1 MQKFV
6 DAEYDHKPNDI
17 EIYKSG
23 VDVITKCVE
32 TQKKEEQL
40 DITRTVWICD
50 VERYSLLEYI
60 YAQQSKYDALNKQLT
75 QTQVGLTEVYEM
87 LLSTSDSKG
96 G

>member
-32 TQKKEEQL
+32 TQKGDEQSG
-40 DITRTVWICD
+40 TMRTVWICD

-60 YAQQSKYDALNKQLT
+60 YVQQSKYDALTTELT
-75 QTQVGLTEVYEM
+75 QTQVGLAEVFEM
-87 LLSTSDSKG
+87 FVVTS
-96 G
+96 

>member
-6 DAEYDHKPNDI
+6 DVEYDHKPNDI

-32 TQKKEEQL
+32 TQKEDEWSGT
-40 DITRTVWICD
+40 TRMVWICD

-60 YAQQSKYDALNKQLT
+60 YVQQSKYDALTTELT
-75 QTQVGLTEVYEM
+75 QTQVGLAEVFEM
-87 LLSTSDSKG
+87 LVATS
-96 G
+96 

>member
-6 DAEYDHKPNDI
+6 DVEYDHKPNDI

-32 TQKKEEQL
+32 TQKEDEQSGT
-40 DITRTVWICD
+40 TRKVWICD

-60 YAQQSKYDALNKQLT
+60 YVQQSKYDALTSELT
-75 QTQVGLTEVYEM
+75 QTQVGLAEVFEM
-87 LLSTSDSKG
+87 LVATS
-96 G
+96 

>member
-6 DAEYDHKPNDI
+6 DVEYDHKPNDI

-32 TQKKEEQL
+32 TQKEDEQSGT
-40 DITRTVWICD
+40 TRMVWICD

-60 YAQQSKYDALNKQLT
+60 YVQQSKYDVLTTELT
-75 QTQVGLTEVYEM
+75 QTQVGLAEVFEM
-87 LLSTSDSKG
+87 LVATS
-96 G
+96 

>member
-6 DAEYDHKPNDI
+6 DVEYDHKPNDI

-32 TQKKEEQL
+32 TQKEDEQSG
-40 DITRTVWICD
+40 TTGTVCICD

-60 YAQQSKYDALNKQLT
+60 YVQQSKYDALTTELT
-75 QTQVGLTEVYEM
+75 QAQVGLAEVFEM
-87 LLSTSDSKG
+87 LVATS
-96 G
+96 

>member
-6 DAEYDHKPNDI
+6 DVEYDHKPNDI

-32 TQKKEEQL
+32 TQKEDEQSST
-40 DITRTVWICD
+40 TRTVWICD

-60 YAQQSKYDALNKQLT
+60 YVQQSKYDALTTELT
-75 QTQVGLTEVYEM
+75 QTQVGLAEVFEM
-87 LLSTSDSKG
+87 LVATS
-96 G
+96 

>member
-6 DAEYDHKPNDI
+6 DVEYDHKPNDI

-32 TQKKEEQL
+32 TQKEDEQS
-40 DITRTVWICD
+40 DAMRTVWICD

-60 YAQQSKYDALNKQLT
+60 YVQQSKYDALMTELT
-75 QTQVGLTEVYEM
+75 QTQVGLTEVFEM
-87 LLSTSDSKG
+87 LVATS
-96 G
+96 

>member
-6 DAEYDHKPNDI
+6 DVEYDHKPNDI

-32 TQKKEEQL
+32 TQKKDKQSGT
-40 DITRTVWICD
+40 TRTVWICD

-60 YAQQSKYDALNKQLT
+60 YVQQSKYNALTTELT
-75 QTQVGLTEVYEM
+75 QTQVGLAEVFEM
-87 LLSTSDSKG
+87 LVATS
-96 G
+96 

>member
-6 DAEYDHKPNDI
+6 DVEYDHKPNDI

-32 TQKKEEQL
+32 TQKEDEQSG
-40 DITRTVWICD
+40 TARTVWICD

-60 YAQQSKYDALNKQLT
+60 YVQQSKYDALMTELT
-75 QTQVGLTEVYEM
+75 QTQVGLTEVFEM
-87 LLSTSDSKG
+87 LVAIS
-96 G
+96 

>member
-6 DAEYDHKPNDI
+6 DVEYDHKPNDI

-23 VDVITKCVE
+23 VDVITKCIE

-40 DITRTVWICD
+40 DITRAVWICD

>member
-6 DAEYDHKPNDI
+6 DVEYDHKPNDI

-32 TQKKEEQL
+32 TQKEDEQSGTT
-40 DITRTVWICD
+40 ITVWICD

-60 YAQQSKYDALNKQLT
+60 YVQQSKYDALTTELT
-75 QTQVGLTEVYEM
+75 QTQVGLAEVFEM
-87 LLSTSDSKG
+87 LVATL
-96 G
+96 

>member
-6 DAEYDHKPNDI
+6 DVEYDHKPNDI

-32 TQKKEEQL
+32 IQKEDEQSGT
-40 DITRTVWICD
+40 TRTVWICD

-60 YAQQSKYDALNKQLT
+60 YVQQSKYAALTTELT
-75 QTQVGLTEVYEM
+75 QTQVGLAEVFEM
-87 LLSTSDSKG
+87 LVATS
-96 G
+96 

>member
-6 DAEYDHKPNDI
+6 DVEYDHKPNDI

-32 TQKKEEQL
+32 TQKEDEQSG
-40 DITRTVWICD
+40 ITRTVWICD

-60 YAQQSKYDALNKQLT
+60 YVQQSKYDALTTELT
-75 QTQVGLTEVYEM
+75 QTQAGLAEVFEM
-87 LLSTSDSKG
+87 LVATS
-96 G
+96 

>member
-6 DAEYDHKPNDI
+6 DVEYDHKPNDI

-32 TQKKEEQL
+32 TQKEDEQSGK
-40 DITRTVWICD
+40 TRTVWICD

-60 YAQQSKYDALNKQLT
+60 YVQQSKYDALTTELT
-75 QTQVGLTEVYEM
+75 QTQVGLAEVFEM
-87 LLSTSDSKG
+87 LVATS
-96 G
+96 

>member
-6 DAEYDHKPNDI
+6 DVEYDHKPNDI

-32 TQKKEEQL
+32 TQKEDEQS
-40 DITRTVWICD
+40 DTTRTVWICD

-60 YAQQSKYDALNKQLT
+60 YVQQSKYDAFTTELT
-75 QTQVGLTEVYEM
+75 QTQVGLAEVFEM
-87 LLSTSDSKG
+87 LVATS
-96 G
+96 

>member
-6 DAEYDHKPNDI
+6 DVEYDHKPNDI

-32 TQKKEEQL
+32 TQKEDERSGT
-40 DITRTVWICD
+40 TRTVWICD

-60 YAQQSKYDALNKQLT
+60 YVQQSKYDALTTELT
-75 QTQVGLTEVYEM
+75 QTQVGLTEVFEM
-87 LLSTSDSKG
+87 LVATS
-96 G
+96 